1 MTRKS
6 GQSNSEPVR
15 SDGLSDAIASLG
27 GSNGLQNPYTGMG
40 TARDKTTYTSV
51 ATQRYLQ
58 EQELNDLY
66 NIWLPRKVVDLIAD
80 EVTREGW
87 QVVFG
92 GKDAKA
98 EEVPGVEQALDD
110 LETYYIFNE
119 AIKTARHFGGCG
131 VVLYINDG
139 RGSDEP
145 VDESN
150 IQEITGMGVVDRW
163 RLLPSA
169 NDYARGTASNPE
181 FYVIYSEYGREQVTI
196 HHSRVL
202 RFEGLRVP
210 YRERQRNQGW
220 GLSVLQ
226 PIYDSFR
233 FYFSGINSASAM
245 LTEFDLFVHKV
256 KGLANLLAAGKETEV
271 RGRLTTNEMSRS
283 VYRGMVIDADK
294 EEVNFMSRSLGG
306 VSEIIKALK
315 NDVVA
320 ASGIPHTLLFGES
333 PSGLGATGRSEERD
347 FAKMCHSYQEQHI
360 RRPLQQLLM
369 YLFKSKNGPTRGRVP
384 RNWDIRFRP
393 LFILNEREESDLRA
407 RTAATDLRY
416 IQAGVLT
423 PQEIAMSRFGGAN
436 YSIETVMDWNLRNPD
451 GSLKDGV
458 LPINQPGNMPG
469 GGKDPTNNEQ
479 GSLEMEGQKTE
490 TTGRMGL
497 NEDRADST
505 PVLKAKGKPLSTRQL
520 NQIAEVDE
528 EDIQLAVEDW
538 KKSAPSRF
546 TTLLEADIVESANE
560 EAQ

>member
-1 MTRKS
+1 MAEERD
-6 GQSNSEPVR
+6 EVVR
-15 SDGLSDAIASLG
+15 SDGLSDAVASLG
-27 GSNGLQNPYTGMG
+27 GSNGLENSLTGMG
-40 TARDKTTYTSV
+40 TSRDKSTYTKV

-66 NIWLPRKVVDLIAD
+66 NVWLPRKVVDLIAD

-110 LETYYIFNE
+110 LETYYVFNE

-131 VVLYINDG
+131 IVLFINDG
-139 RGSDEP
+139 RDSEEP
-145 VDESN
+145 VNEAN
-150 IQEITGMGVVDRW
+150 IQSITGMSVVDRW

-169 NDYARGTASNPE
+169 MDFARGTANNPE
-181 FYVIYSEYGREQVTI
+181 FYVIYSEYGRDQMTI
-196 HHSRVL
+196 HNSRVL
-202 RFEGLRVP
+202 RFEGLRIP
-210 YRERQRNQGW
+210 YRDRQRNQGW
-220 GLSVLQ
+220 GLSCLQ
-226 PIYDSFR
+226 PLYDSFR
-233 FYFSGINSASAM
+233 FYFSGMNSSASM
-245 LTEFDLFVHKV
+245 LAEFDLFVHKV
-256 KGLANLLAAGKETEV
+256 KGLANLLAAGKEAEV
-271 RGRLTTNEMSRS
+271 RNRLAANEMSRS
-283 VYRGMVIDADK
+283 IYRGMVIDAER
-294 EEVNFMSRSLGG
+294 EEVEFMSRGFGG
-306 VSEIIKALK
+306 VSEILKALK

-347 FAKMCHSYQEQHI
+347 FAKLCHSYQEQHI
-360 RRPLQQLLM
+360 KKPLQKLLM

-384 RNWDIRFRP
+384 RNWDVRFRP

-423 PQEIAMSRFGGAN
+423 PQEVAMSRFGGAN

-458 LPINQPGNMPG
+458 LPTAQPGTMPG
-469 GGKDPTNNEQ
+469 GGADPTNNEK

-490 TTGRMGL
+490 GGGRMGL

-505 PVLKAKGKPLSTRQL
+505 PIVEVKGKPLSARAL
-520 NQIAEVDE
+520 NKLADIDE
-528 EDIQLAVEDW
+528 EDIQLAVDDW
-538 KKSAPSRF
+538 KKNAPTRF
-546 TTLLEADIVESANE
+546 SDLLEADTLESAQE
-560 EAQ
+560 GSQ